1 MPVFM
6 LYVMG
11 FVQKLTKYGRWTDL
25 VVGLA
30 TLALGIH
37 WGSPWTIAFGG
48 LGILS
53 FAVDLNGM
61 IQRRTMAF
69 AHSRAMARRRR

>member
-6 LYVMG
+6 LYLMG

-25 VVGLA
+25 VVGLV
-30 TLALGIH
+30 TLSLGVY
-37 WGSPWTIAFGG
+37 WGSTWTMAFGA

-61 IQRRTMAF
+61 IQRRTMSF